1 VIVHGTITG
10 YSKHRCTCERCRSA
24 WRDYQRRY
32 QSDRRRG
39 ELRLVD
45 ASEALRHIRR
55 LQDSGMT
62 QAAICSAGGLS
73 KRVVQELR
81 HGERT
86 RIRRATA
93 GKILGVTFDAVVT
106 DTSTRAVHAQRLIDE
121 LHRVGIRNVD
131 LERDLHIRMPE
142 RIARQTR
149 VRANTFAK
157 ILCQYRYLARRGI
170 VRGDLLEEVGA

>member
-1 VIVHGTITG
+1 MKHGTVTG
-10 YSKHRCTCERCRSA
+10 YSKHRCTCEPCRCA
-24 WRDYQRRY
+24 WRDYQRHY
-32 QSDRRRG
+32 MADRRRG

-45 ASEALRHIRR
+45 APEALRHIKR
-55 LQDSGMT
+55 LQASGMT

-81 HGERT
+81 LGKRT
-86 RIRRATA
+86 RLRRATA
-93 GKILGVTFDAVVT
+93 ERILAIPLDAVVT
-106 DTSTRAVHAQRLIDE
+106 DTSTRAAHAQVLIEE

-170 VRGDLLEEVGA
+170 VRGDLLEQVGA